1 MLKDELMYGNEMQE
15 EEAHLLETT
24 AQDMA
29 GLPAHHKRQAITRA
43 IERHPNNIVLWHMF
57 AVFLHERREYEAAAL
72 AFEKALAL
80 NPNHVPSLDGYEALH
95 RARGHMQAADEMRAR
110 GRQARGVVKLGSPS
124 TNRVSTRRE
133 AEALLDAAGFTSS
146 VDATGFAPACAS
158 GGFGRT

>member
-1 MLKDELMYGNEMQE
+1 MYGNEMQE

-24 AQDMA
+24 AEDMA

-72 AFEKALAL
+72 AFGKALAL

-95 RARGHMQAADEMRAR
+95 RARPR
-110 GRQARGVVKLGSPS
+110 GRGCGHPRSARVA
-124 TNRVSTRRE
+124 RRHAKFE
-133 AEALLDAAGFTSS
+133 RPVRFL
-146 VDATGFAPACAS
+146 V
-158 GGFGRT
+158 